1 MTKTILVFVIII
13 IFGGI
18 TVWLFMN
25 KSKNANT
32 PIEELTS
39 PSTSPEATLTASP
52 LPTASASADKIIDL
66 GGGLLVQDL
75 VVGTGDGA
83 KKGET
88 ISVNYVGT
96 LSDGKKFDSSY
107 DRGEPFIFPLGAG
120 QVIKGWD
127 LGVVGMKVGGKRK
140 LTIPPSFG
148 YGSQNVGNGLIPPNS
163 TLIFEVELLGVQK

>member
-13 IFGGI
+13 IFSGI
-18 TVWLFMN
+18 AVWLFIN

-32 PIEELTS
+32 SIGESVS
-39 PSTSPEATLTASP
+39 PSVSVEATLTISP
-52 LPTASASADKIIDL
+52 LPTASASAGKIIDL
-66 GGGLLVQDL
+66 GGGLLIQDL
-75 VVGTGDGA
+75 RVGTGDEA
-83 KKGET
+83 TKGET

-107 DRGEPFIFPLGAG
+107 DRGQPFIFSLGAG
-120 QVIKGWD
+120 QVIQGWD

-148 YGSQNVGNGLIPPNS
+148 YGAQNVGNGLIPPNS

>member
-18 TVWLFMN
+18 AVWLFMN
-25 KSKNANT
+25 KSKNANA
-32 PIEELTS
+32 PIVESAS
-39 PSTSPEATLTASP
+39 PSVSVEATLTASP
-52 LPTASASADKIIDL
+52 LPTASTSAGKVIDL

-75 VVGTGDGA
+75 VAGTGA
-83 KKGET
+83 AAQKGET
-88 ISVNYVGT
+88 IAVNYVGT

-107 DRGEPFIFPLGAG
+107 DRGQPFVFPLGAG

-148 YGSQNVGNGLIPPNS
+148 YGAQNVGNGLIPPNS
-163 TLIFEVELLGVQK
+163 TLIFEVELLGIQK